1 MYKDGNEYLVS
12 PSDLVGHLYC
22 RHLTHLELHAL
33 EGLIKKPNYSSPL
46 VETLRKRGA
55 DHEAAYVEHLQALGY
70 QVQTIDEGKI
80 EAHHV
85 AMTQQAMQSGI
96 DVIVQGAFKSGSWVG
111 RTDVLLKTPRPS
123 SLGDWSYEVVDT
135 KLSSETK
142 GGTILQLCLYS
153 EMLAEFQGVMPEN
166 FYVVVPWSE
175 FEPQTFRTADFL
187 SYHRFVKRLFLDA
200 IKSDDMVDT
209 YPIPDPHCEVCR
221 WSAQCQQKRRL
232 DDHISLVA
240 GVSKRHIQ
248 EFGGHG
254 LSSLEALANMPLP
267 LSWKPERGSV
277 ASYEKL
283 REQARLQKDSREKG
297 ELSWEPLPIKDGLGL
312 CRLPEP
318 SEGDIFFDLEGDPF
332 VGEGGIEY
340 LFGWAFR
347 NQNSEDIYEAR
358 WALSRD
364 EEKKIFEEFID
375 FAINRWNQF
384 PDFHIYH
391 YAPYEPG
398 ALKRLAGR
406 YGTRVAELDRLLRG
420 QRFIDLYAVVRQGLR
435 IGVES
440 YSIKKLEP
448 LYGFTRDVN
457 LPDANI
463 ALTRIQADLE
473 LGSKNHLEE
482 SDKEIVQGYNKDDCI
497 STLRLRDWLEGVRSQ
512 LLNDGTIIERPL
524 LLSGDLSEEAQEV
537 QAEIAHL
544 FNALIKDISSDPS
557 ERTPE
562 QNGRWLLANILE
574 WHRRENK
581 VTWWEKYRLNDL
593 SDEEMRDESLA
604 LSGLEFNE
612 VVPEEPGSRARV
624 PTHRYTF
631 DPQEFEFKE
640 GLEVFVKG
648 DLQKL
653 GTMVAFDA
661 ENRFV
666 DIKKTNKT
674 IDLHP
679 HAVIASEPNPP
690 DKVLKDSL
698 RRLAADITTHGIEA
712 SLPNRISAQALLT
725 RKLPLDGAELR
736 VGKESVLDAGC
747 RLVRNLKGVLAVQ
760 GPPGAGKTFT
770 GARMIVDLLKA
781 KKRVGVTATSH
792 KVIANLLAEVASV
805 AEKDGMGNVCFQK
818 VKDVSETKGVTELKG
833 NEIDLYVGQPG
844 IVIGSTAWLFAG
856 EDAAGKFDVL
866 FVDEAAQMS
875 LANVL
880 AVTQAAPAMVLLGDP
895 RQLEQPTKA
904 THPDGTGV
912 SALDHILG
920 GAQTIQPDMGLF
932 LEQSWRMHP
941 EICEF
946 ISENFYE
953 GRLEPTGE
961 KNLSLQAISGSNIN
975 GSGLRILPIAHS
987 GNQVRSQEEAGAIAE
1002 LVKFIISNGHCWI
1015 DDEGGSHSIGWGD
1028 ILIVAPFNAQVRLI
1042 SSLLPDA
1049 RVGTVDKFQGQE
1061 APIVIYS
1068 TTSSS
1073 IEDAPRGPEFLYSP
1087 NRLNVAISRAKCM
1100 AIMVAS
1106 PAIFEA
1112 SCRTPRHMQLVNAY
1126 CRYQEL
1132 AEPIALSGS

>member
-1 MYKDGNEYLVS
+1 MYKDGVDRLVS
-12 PSDLVGHLYC
+12 ASDLVGHLYC
-22 RHLTHLELHAL
+22 RHLTNLELDAL
-33 EGLIKKPNYSSPL
+33 EGLIKKPNYSSPV

-55 DHEAAYVEHLQALGY
+55 DHEAAYVAHLQALGY
-70 QVQTIDEGKI
+70 HVQTIPEGKI
-80 EAHHV
+80 ESHHI
-85 AMTQQAMQSGI
+85 AMTQQAMRSGI
-96 DVIVQGAFKSGSWVG
+96 DVIVQGAFKSGTWVG
-111 RTDVLLKTPRPS
+111 RTDVLLKTPCPS
-123 SLGDWSYEVVDT
+123 SLGNWSYEVVDT

-153 EMLAEFQGVMPEN
+153 EMLAEFQGVMPEH
-166 FYVVVPWSE
+166 FHVIVPWSE
-175 FEPQTFRTADFL
+175 FEPQTFRTSDFL
-187 SYHRFVKRLFLDA
+187 SYHRFVKRLFLSA
-200 IKSDDMVDT
+200 VKPEDMVDT

-254 LSSLEALANMPLP
+254 VSSLESLANMPLP
-267 LSWKPERGSV
+267 ISWKPERGSV
-277 ASYEKL
+277 VSYEKL
-283 REQARLQKDSREKG
+283 REQARLQKESRDKG
-297 ELSWEPLPIKDGLGL
+297 KLSWEPLPIKDGLGL
-312 CRLPEP
+312 CRLPQP

-347 NQNSEDIYEAR
+347 NQKSEDIYEAR

-364 EEKKIFEEFID
+364 EEKRVFEEFID
-375 FAINRWNQF
+375 FAISRWNQF

-406 YGTRVAELDRLLRG
+406 YGTRAEELDRLLRG
-420 QRFIDLYAVVRQGLR
+420 RRFIDLYAVVRQGLR

-473 LGSKNHLEE
+473 LGSKSHVQE
-482 SDKEIVQGYNKDDCI
+482 SDKEIVQGYNKDDCV
-497 STLRLRDWLEGVRSQ
+497 STLQLRDWLENVRSQ
-512 LLNDGTIIERPL
+512 LLDDGKNIERPL
-524 LLSGDLSEEAQEV
+524 LLSGDLSDEAQEV

-544 FNALIKDISSDPS
+544 FNALIKDVSVEPS

-562 QNGRWLLANILE
+562 QNGRWLLAHILE

-581 VTWWEKYRLNDL
+581 VKWWERYRLNDL
-593 SDEEMRDESLA
+593 SDEEMREENLA
-604 LSGLEFNE
+604 LSGLVFKE
-612 VVPEEPGSRARV
+612 VVPEEPGSRAQV
-624 PTHRYTF
+624 PTHRYAF

-648 DLQKL
+648 DLKKL
-653 GTMVAFDA
+653 GKIVAFDA
-661 ENRFV
+661 ENGFV
-666 DIKKTNKT
+666 DIKKTKET
-674 IDLHP
+674 KDIHP
-679 HAVIASEPNPP
+679 YAVIASDPSPS
-690 DKVLKDSL
+690 DKVLRESL
-698 RRLAADITTHGIEA
+698 RRLAADIAAHGIEA
-712 SLPNRISAQALLT
+712 SLPNRISAQALLM
-725 RKLPLDGAELR
+725 RKMPLNGVELQ

-747 RLVRNLKGVLAVQ
+747 RIVKDLKGVLAIQ

-792 KVIANLLAEVASV
+792 KVIANLLAEVASA
-805 AEKDGMGNVCFQK
+805 AEEDGMSNACFQK
-818 VKDVSETKGVTELKG
+818 VKDIAGTKGVTELK
-833 NEIDLYVGQPG
+833 DVDDYVGQPG

-856 EDAAGKFDVL
+856 EKAAGKFDVL

-880 AVTQAAPAMVLLGDP
+880 AVTQAAPAIVLLGDP

-920 GAQTIQPDMGLF
+920 DAQTIQPDMGLF

-941 EICEF
+941 EICKF

-953 GRLEPTGE
+953 GRLEPTDE
-961 KNLSLQAISGSNIN
+961 KNLSLQAIAGSNIS
-975 GSGLRILPIAHS
+975 GSGLRILPVSHA

-1002 LVKFIISNGHCWI
+1002 LVKSIISNDHTWI
-1015 DDEGGSHSIGWGD
+1015 DDEGKSHPIGWED

-1042 SSLLPDA
+1042 SSLLPEA

-1073 IEDAPRGPEFLYSP
+1073 IDDAPRGPEFLYSP

-1100 AIMVAS
+1100 SIMVAS

-1132 AEPIALSGS
+1132 AVPIALSGS